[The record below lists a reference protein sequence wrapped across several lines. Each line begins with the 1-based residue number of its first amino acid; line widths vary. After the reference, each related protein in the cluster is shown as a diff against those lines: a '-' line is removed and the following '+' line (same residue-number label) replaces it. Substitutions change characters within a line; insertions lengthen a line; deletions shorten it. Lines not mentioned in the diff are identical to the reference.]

1 MQHMTGDRTMRN
13 NQEIDQAYSRAV
25 HNDSMANYPAI
36 YAGFVAKGIPPEQV
50 HPRQNVFTFKAWLKS
65 GRVVKRGETGVAIV
79 TWIPQEKDGQTVM
92 RPKPAK
98 VFHITQTQEIAK

>member
-1 MQHMTGDRTMRN
+1 MRH
-13 NQEIDQAYSRAV
+13 NQQIEQAYSRAV

-36 YAGFVAKGIPPEQV
+36 YAGFAAKGIPPEQV

-65 GRVVKRGETGVAIV
+65 GRVVKQGETGVAIV

-98 VFHITQTQEIAK
+98 VFHITQTQELTK